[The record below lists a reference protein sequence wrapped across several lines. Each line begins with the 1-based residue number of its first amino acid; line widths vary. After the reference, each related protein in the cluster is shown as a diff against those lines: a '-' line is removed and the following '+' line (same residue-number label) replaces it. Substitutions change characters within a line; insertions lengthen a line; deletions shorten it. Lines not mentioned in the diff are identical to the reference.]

1 MFERFDCIF
10 LKSGYFYPFIFRLL
24 RMYNDGAGPAAP
36 DLQTTRPRA
45 LSVSELNHQARHL
58 LETSFM
64 QVWVEGE
71 LSGFSQPSSGH
82 WYFSLKD
89 RKCQIRCAM
98 FRGMNQRIRTPP
110 KEGDQVRIR
119 GKVTLY
125 ENRGDFQIIVEHIE
139 PAGLGALQQTFE
151 ELKLKLQAEGLLDQS
166 QKKPLPS
173 TPRHIGVITSA
184 TGAAIHDILTVLA
197 RRCPAIPITLYPT
210 AVQGKAATTDIVEA
224 IEAARSHGVADVL
237 IIGRGGGSLED
248 LWCFNEEAVA
258 RAIAACDIPT
268 VSAVG
273 HEVDVTIA
281 DFVADLRAPT
291 PSAAAE
297 KISPDQLQWLQ
308 QLRERQS
315 RLSNAMTLAL
325 KRLSTQLGHLS
336 ARLRDPRRDLME
348 KAQRM
353 DDLEVRL
360 QKAISQRLT
369 TAGVRHD
376 HLHQRLV
383 TQSPR
388 RQVSASDE
396 ALQRVRERLAS
407 SIDQQ
412 LRQRQTKLEHAA
424 QTLNLVSPL
433 ATLGR
438 GYAIVRDNHG
448 KIIRD
453 TSQVSPGDTLS
464 ARVARGEVQAK
475 VISIKPGDLDP
486 PN

>member
-1 MFERFDCIF
+1 MQQHGAPHLD
-10 LKSGYFYPFIFRLL
+10 SGFQ
-24 RMYNDGAGPAAP
+24 DS
-36 DLQTTRPRA
+36 RPRA

-58 LETSFM
+58 LEASFM

-71 LSGFSQPSSGH
+71 LSSLSRPSSGH

-98 FRGMNQRIRTPP
+98 FRGFNQRVKEIP

-139 PAGLGALQQTFE
+139 PAGLGALQQAFE
-151 ELKLKLQAEGLLDQS
+151 ELKRKLQQEGLFDAAR
-166 QKKPLPS
+166 KKPLPT
-173 TPRHIGVITSA
+173 TPRHIGVVTSP

-197 RRCPAIPITLYPT
+197 RRCPAIPVTLYPT
-210 AVQGKAATTDIVEA
+210 AVQGKAATADIVRA
-224 IEAARSHGVADVL
+224 MDRAARHGAADIL

-258 RAIAACDIPT
+258 RAIAQCPLPT

-297 KISPDQLQWLQ
+297 KISPDQNDWLRRLKERE
-308 QLRERQS
+308 LRLAGAAQR
-315 RLSNAMTLAL
+315 AL
-325 KRLSTQLGHLS
+325 KRMETRLEHLS
-336 ARLRDPRRDLME
+336 ARLRDPRRELME

-353 DDLEVRL
+353 DELDLRLGTAIAQRIERERVRADHL
-360 QKAISQRLT
+360 GQRLT
-369 TAGVRHD
+369 M
-376 HLHQRLV
+376 
-383 TQSPR
+383 QSPARKLSDSQTSISQLAEQLVRATRETLGR
-388 RQVSASDE
+388 R
-396 ALQRVRERLAS
+396 REHLDH
-407 SIDQQ
+407 IG
-412 LRQRQTKLEHAA
+412 
-424 QTLNLVSPL
+424 QTLHVVSPL

-438 GYAIVRDNHG
+438 GYAIVQQENGD
-448 KIIRD
+448 IIRQA
-453 TSQVSPGDTLS
+453 TNVKPGEKIT
-464 ARVARGEVQAK
+464 ARVANGQLEAN
-475 VISIKPGDLDP
+475 VISVNSGDQ
-486 PN
+486 